1 MRIQDAMNKNL
12 LQDYFISSKVV
23 NLKNYGSNS
32 SRTRTIV
39 IGVRR
44 DQKINPERLF
54 PEITEPKTIKEL
66 TKGLEKLNRFGEISK
81 DIYHS
86 FRPYDKKMLSWIE
99 KLKEGKVLLIIKK
112 VFVNLIKLL
121 IIRL

>member
-1 MRIQDAMNKNL
+1 MSKFFVNSLIVESFKITKKIKPKFFIYENVQSFLKTLCTDIDGELVEIQDSMNKNL

-44 DQKINPERLF
+44 DQKVNPEALF

-66 TKGLEKLNRFGEISK
+66 TKSLEKLE
-81 DIYHS
+81 
-86 FRPYDKKMLSWIE
+86 
-99 KLKEGKVLLIIKK
+99 
-112 VFVNLIKLL
+112 
-121 IIRL
+121 